1 MFFHLRTTAHTHV
14 NLQYTYITEDLGPAV
29 WIPRHS
35 RGASRPPP
43 AQPQRPPQCT
53 PPATARP
60 GPAHAAAPVAACA
73 RPAPHSPAPKSM
85 ARRCRRKGSKQV
97 VLGPRIAGR
106 SGHLAADLGRPR
118 RPRGCHCNGA
128 VLLLTPR
135 PSAPHTHTHTA
146 RSRTMSLHRK
156 DNLKRLF
163 RRFMSSCRFFS
174 SKRRIRHLFIGIS
187 HSRPSDCICPR
198 PPRTNITEYRI
209 QARSTSDGRGPV
221 TRKEF
226 RIGRSQG
233 NLART
238 PDVAVVIHLKLVFGP
253 CG

>member
-60 GPAHAAAPVAACA
+60 GPAHAAAPVAAYA

-174 SKRRIRHLFIGIS
+174 SKRRIRHLFIG
-187 HSRPSDCICPR
+187 
-198 PPRTNITEYRI
+198 T
-209 QARSTSDGRGPV
+209 V
-221 TRKEF
+221 
-226 RIGRSQG
+226 
-233 NLART
+233 
-238 PDVAVVIHLKLVFGP
+238 
-253 CG
+253 